1 MKTWIS
7 KDANE
12 RRTEILDCSIKL
24 FATKGFDNTSTTDI
38 MNAVGIAK
46 GTLYYHF
53 KSKEEILDGIVTR
66 TKENLVNQAKSV
78 IENKTLSTEQK
89 LIKTLISLKVQDS
102 NEKKMFTEIHKPQ
115 NALME
120 QKMLCQIIN
129 DVTPLISEI
138 IEEGNKESIFN
149 CSYPYESAELFLV
162 YGNVI
167 FDSDY
172 IELSEQCLNQ
182 KIKAFIAN
190 MELLLGAKK
199 GSLKSIKK
207 LFV

>member
-1 MKTWIS
+1 MWIS
-7 KDANE
+7 KNADE
-12 RRTEILDCSIKL
+12 RRTEILDSATKL
-24 FATKGFDNTSTTDI
+24 FAEKGYDSTSVTDI

-115 NALME
+115 
-120 QKMLCQIIN
+120 
-129 DVTPLISEI
+129 
-138 IEEGNKESIFN
+138 
-149 CSYPYESAELFLV
+149 
-162 YGNVI
+162 
-167 FDSDY
+167 
-172 IELSEQCLNQ
+172 
-182 KIKAFIAN
+182 
-190 MELLLGAKK
+190 
-199 GSLKSIKK
+199 
-207 LFV
+207 